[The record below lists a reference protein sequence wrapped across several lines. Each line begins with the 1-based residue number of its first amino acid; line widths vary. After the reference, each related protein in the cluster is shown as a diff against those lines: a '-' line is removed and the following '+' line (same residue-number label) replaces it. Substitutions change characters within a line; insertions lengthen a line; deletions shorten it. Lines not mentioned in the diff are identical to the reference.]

1 MKTITKPKT
10 LDDYLA
16 LIYPITLYPE
26 PEGGYTVMI
35 KDLPGCISVGET
47 LEEAIE
53 NINDAKQ
60 SWLETAW
67 EFHDRIPLP
76 SDDLIQTIDN

>member
-10 LDDYLA
+10 LEDYLA
-16 LIYPITLYPE
+16 LVYPITLYPE

-47 LEEAIE
+47 LEEAVE
-53 NINDAKQ
+53 NIKDAKE

-67 EFHDRIPLP
+67 EFKDHIPLP
-76 SDDLIQTIDN
+76 SDY